1 MKKRSHWKHIVQ
13 YYETDQMKIVHHS
26 NYIRW
31 FEEARTWML
40 EDFGFSYDKW
50 EEEGILIPVLAASA
64 EYKSMVRFGETV
76 VISTEVTQFSGVKST
91 IAYEVRDASTNEL
104 RATGETRHA
113 FLAAGTL
120 RPIALK
126 RHHKELYKLFSD
138 LVEK

>member
-1 MKKRSHWKHIVQ
+1 MRRKSHWKHIVQ

-64 EYKSMVRFGETV
+64 EYKSMVRFGEEV
-76 VISTEVTQFSGVKST
+76 IISTEVTQFSGVKST

-104 RATGETRHA
+104 RTIGETRHA
-113 FLAAGTL
+113 FLAVDTL

-126 RHHKELYKLFSD
+126 RHHKELYELFND